1 MSGIRSALSTTAIV
15 VGAGA
20 AMLTGGI
27 AKADPA
33 APAPP
38 VPAPNV
44 PGLNVVEQIVDPA
57 AAPQLLQN
65 AASILTGTPATPAAP
80 AAPPPVAT
88 ASVNLPQQLT
98 GLPGTAPGAPAS
110 TLPGMPVTAPATTA
124 TTPAVT
130 QPGAEITLPQVPGLP
145 VPLPQ
150 QVSFPGDLVSL
161 IPGTVNALTP
171 TQAAAVATQAPA
183 SAAPGTGAALA
194 SLFPTA
200 ALP

>member
-1 MSGIRSALSTTAIV
+1 MSVIKSALSTTAIV

-20 AMLTGGI
+20 ALLTGGI

-33 APAPP
+33 APAP
-38 VPAPNV
+38 VPPPNV
-44 PGLNVVEQIVDPA
+44 PGLSMVEQFVDPA
-57 AAPQLLQN
+57 VAPQLLQN
-65 AASILTGTPATPAAP
+65 AASVLSGTPATPAAP
-80 AAPPPVAT
+80 VAPPPVAT
-88 ASVNLPQQLT
+88 ASVNLPQQL
-98 GLPGTAPGAPAS
+98 
-110 TLPGMPVTAPATTA
+110 PGMPAAAPVAPATA
-124 TTPAVT
+124 PAVT

-150 QVSFPGDLVSL
+150 QVNFPGDLVSL
-161 IPGTVNALTP
+161 IPGTVNAITP
-171 TQAAAVATQAPA
+171 TQAAAVAAQTPA

>member
-20 AMLTGGI
+20 ALLTGGI
-27 AKADPA
+27 AKADPV

-44 PGLNVVEQIVDPA
+44 PGLSMVEQFVDPA
-57 AAPQLLQN
+57 KAPQLLQN

-88 ASVNLPQQLT
+88 ASVNLPQQL
-98 GLPGTAPGAPAS
+98 PGMPATAPTVPAS
-110 TLPGMPVTAPATTA
+110 TLPGMPA
-124 TTPAVT
+124 TPAVP

-150 QVSFPGDLVSL
+150 QVSFPGDLVGL
-161 IPGTVNALTP
+161 LPGGFSAMTP
-171 TQAAAVATQAPA
+171 AQAAATAAGTPSAAAPA
-183 SAAPGTGAALA
+183 TAPALA